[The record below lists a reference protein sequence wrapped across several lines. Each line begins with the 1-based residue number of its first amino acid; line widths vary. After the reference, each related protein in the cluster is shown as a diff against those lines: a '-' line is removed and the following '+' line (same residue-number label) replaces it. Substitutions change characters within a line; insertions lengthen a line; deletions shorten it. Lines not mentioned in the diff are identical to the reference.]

1 MVTGSTDAVE
11 KNRQQST
18 GILQE
23 FEKQKYKEVVNL
35 IAKMIVDITLSHDT
49 EESDPLPEIQQ

>member
-1 MVTGSTDAVE
+1 MVTGSTGTVE
-11 KNRQQST
+11 NNRQQST

-35 IAKMIVDITLSHDT
+35 IGKMIVDITLSHDN